1 MEILSPQIEKDVHAE
16 MAGDPRIPFPDEI
29 AVEAL
34 DGTVILRGTVG
45 SFGQRRA
52 AVDDARRTKG
62 VVDVYD
68 ELQVRLLD
76 DDRRADAE
84 IRGEGLQKLVSD
96 PVLPGDYLD
105 VHVRDGW
112 VTVKGDV
119 DHQYQS
125 DAAYEHVAGL
135 DGITGITNAIKVIE
149 AR

>member
-1 MEILSPQIEKDVHAE
+1 MARLSSAGPSAVSASAE
-16 MAGDPRIPFPDEI
+16 LP
-29 AVEAL
+29 L
-34 DGTVILRGTVG
+34 TTRGA
-45 SFGQRRA
+45 RRA
-52 AVDDARRTKG
+52 SSTFTTSFRSACSTTTAAPMPR
-62 VVDVYD
+62 
-68 ELQVRLLD
+68 
-76 DDRRADAE
+76 
-84 IRGEGLQKLVSD
+84 SD

-149 AR
+149 RR

>member
-1 MEILSPQIEKDVHAE
+1 MKILTPQIEKDVRAE
-16 MAGDPRIPFPDEI
+16 LAGDTRIPFPDEI

-34 DGTVILRGTVG
+34 LGTVTLRGTVG
-45 SFGQRRA
+45 SFSQRRA
-52 AVDDARRTKG
+52 AVDDARHAKG

-68 ELQVRLLD
+68 DLQVRLLD

-84 IRGEGLQKLVSD
+84 IRGEALQKLVSD

-105 VHVRDGW
+105 VHVSDGW
-112 VTVKGDV
+112 VTLEGGV

-125 DAAYEHVAGL
+125 DGAYDHVAGL